1 VVRNTFKGII
11 MIYIIFTLIAYIA
24 YQDYMNRKE
33 RRRLS
38 DAFMA
43 KDLTELNNVPEK
55 QGKPYVEKLEAIPLS
70 EATPEEFD
78 KAILKEVGRELAGEK
93 IKEFIKRKLRK

>member
-1 VVRNTFKGII
+1 

-33 RRRLS
+33 RRRLN

-43 KDLTELNNVPEK
+43 KDLTELNHVPEK
-55 QGKPYVEKLEAIPLS
+55 ASKQYVEKLEDIPLS

-78 KAILKEVGRELAGEK
+78 KAILKDLGREPAGEK
-93 IKEFIKRKLRK
+93 LKEFIKRKVRR